1 MCNKKMKTELLYYSD
16 SHLFEF
22 DATVLLCE
30 KEKEYYR
37 VVLDRTAFFPEG
49 GGQKAD
55 VGHIGNSTVF
65 DVQIE
70 NETVYHYCKNELK
83 NGELYKCKLDGDL
96 RFQRMQNHSGEHI
109 VSGIVHSSFGYN
121 NVGFHMDENSVTI
134 DFDGELTR
142 EQLDFVE
149 LQANK
154 AVYKN
159 IPFKCLFPS
168 EKELSS
174 LDYRSKLDLK
184 ENVRLVKIGDVDLCA
199 CCAPH
204 VSSSGEI
211 GIIKLLDFSRHRGG
225 VRITM
230 KAGEWALCDYA
241 NKYENVREISN
252 LFSAKQDNA
261 FSAVQK
267 YCDDSEKLHRDFTE
281 FKNSVVENDLKSLEI
296 KNGVSLKLT
305 SCYDSDMLRK
315 FVNSAYEKGALISAA
330 FSGDDE
336 NGYSYIILSHTADMK
351 QFSQKMNSALCGRGG
366 GRDGMIQGKV
376 SATSKQIT
384 EFFSNTGE

>member
-1 MCNKKMKTELLYYSD
+1 MKTELLYYSD

-22 DATVLLCE
+22 DATVLSCE
-30 KEKEYYR
+30 KEKNYYK

-55 VGHIGNSTVF
+55 VGYIGNSSVF

-83 NGELYKCKLDGDL
+83 NGEFCKCKLNEEL

-142 EQLDFVE
+142 EELDFTE

-154 AVYKN
+154 VIYKN
-159 IPFKCLFPS
+159 IPFKCWFPD
-168 EKELSS
+168 ENELSS
-174 LDYRSKLDLK
+174 LDYRSKLNLK

-204 VSSSGEI
+204 VSTSGEI

-230 KAGEWALCDYA
+230 KAGEWALYDYK

-252 LFSAKQDNA
+252 LFSAKQEDA

-267 YCDDSEKLHRDFTE
+267 YCDDNEKLHCDFIE
-281 FKNSVVENDLKSLEI
+281 FKNNVVKNDLKSLVI
-296 KNGVSLKLT
+296 NNGVSLKIS
-305 SCYDSDMLRK
+305 SCYDNEMLREY
-315 FVNSAYEKGALISAA
+315 VNSAYESGALISAA

-336 NGYSYIILSHTADMK
+336 NGYSYIVLSRAVDMK
-351 QFSQKMNSALCGRGG
+351 EFSQKMNGVLCGRGG

-376 SATSKQIT
+376 SATAKQIT